1 MPDTNNS
8 TLAQK
13 YLIFLF
19 LIFKNVFITSLGK
32 QSRVETLITVSLG
45 HNFLFPDTPSIHRYP
60 VNLASESAT
69 F

>member
-1 MPDTNNS
+1 MPDANNL

-19 LIFKNVFITSLGK
+19 LIFKNVFITSFGK
-32 QSRVETLITVSLG
+32 RSRVEILSIVSLG
-45 HNFLFPDTPSIHRYP
+45 HNFLFPDTASIHRYP
-60 VNLASESAT
+60 VNLASEPAI